1 MTDANGCKFY
11 SSSIFVNHNT
21 TTGVN
26 ENSKTS
32 FSVFP
37 TLVNQ
42 NLNIYSQSDDKVNH
56 VVITSLSSEKLID
69 IYSEAIQNVD
79 VSNLVPGIYFV
90 KIDSGKSSSIHKII
104 KI

>member
-1 MTDANGCKFY
+1 MTDASGCKFY
-11 SSSIFVNHNT
+11 SSSIFVNQNT

-26 ENSKTS
+26 EMQNLL

-56 VVITSLSSEKLID
+56 VVITSLSSEK
-69 IYSEAIQNVD
+69 VD
-79 VSNLVPGIYFV
+79 RYIFRSNSKCGCE
-90 KIDSGKSSSIHKII
+90 
-104 KI
+104 